1 MKREGGPAGPFDRCL
16 LDSEAMASPDH
27 YIGLMSGTSL
37 DGVDAVML
45 KFSDGA
51 HRIVGESFKPFH
63 DSLRRQLLALHEPR
77 SDEIHAA
84 ALLSNELAQIYAQAV
99 RELLVKTHISP
110 ASVQAIGCHGQT
122 IRHRPEAGYT
132 IQLGNGALLAELTR
146 NIVVCDFRSRDIAA
160 GGEGAPLVPAFHHAM
175 FAHSSIHRVVV
186 NIGGIS
192 NVTDLSFGAVQGF
205 DTGPGNM
212 LMDAWIQRHL
222 GKSFDRDGAW
232 ARGGSCI
239 RELLQGM
246 LAHDFFSRN
255 PPKSTGRELFNLAWL
270 DRQLSGTENPRDVQ
284 ATLLELT
291 VISIVRAIKTWCNG
305 AKEIYVCGG
314 GASNPVLMSRLAAA
328 VPGTPLETTAKLGIN
343 PDWVEACAFAW
354 LARQALFLQPGN
366 LPSVTGAAGPRIL
379 GAIYPG

>member
-1 MKREGGPAGPFDRCL
+1 LRRAGGPAVPFRRCL

-37 DGVDAVML
+37 DGVDAVLL
-45 KFSDGA
+45 KFSDGT
-51 HRIVGESFKPFH
+51 HRIVGESFKPF
-63 DSLRRQLLALHEPR
+63 DDPLRRQLLALHEPR
-77 SDEIHAA
+77 SDEMHAA
-84 ALLSNELAQIYAQAV
+84 ALLSNELAHIYAHAV
-99 RELLVKTHISP
+99 RELLAKTHTSP
-110 ASVQAIGCHGQT
+110 ATVQAIGCHGQT

-160 GGEGAPLVPAFHHAM
+160 GGEGAPLVPAFHQAM
-175 FAHSSIHRVVV
+175 FAHPSTHRIVV

-192 NVTDLSFGAVQGF
+192 NVTDLSSGTVQGF

-222 GKSFDRDGAW
+222 GKSFDRDGTW
-232 ARGGSCI
+232 AKGGSCI
-239 RELLQGM
+239 RELLHV
-246 LAHDFFSRN
+246 LLDHDFFTRN

-270 DRQLSGTENPRDVQ
+270 DRQLSGNENPRDVQ

-291 VISIVRAIKTWCNG
+291 VISIVRAVKTWCNG

-314 GASNPVLMSRLAAA
+314 GASNSVLMSRLAAA
-328 VPGTPLETTAKLGIN
+328 VPGTPVETTAKLGIN
-343 PDWVEACAFAW
+343 PDLVEACAFAW
-354 LARQALFLQPGN
+354 LARQALLLQPGN
-366 LPSVTGAAGPRIL
+366 LPSVTGAAGPRIF
-379 GAIYPG
+379 GAIYPA